1 HGREDDIAAVVQG
14 RGAVVA
20 NRGTEGQLA
29 TGGRVETGVAA
40 VFAPDRFAQAVEGD
54 LIVVTTVAG
63 DCYRCG
69 GTDCQLVDLPHA
81 GAVPLHPGDI
91 TLAGDARGFMGSEV
105 GGELAAAA
113 GVNLAGAVIL
123 APNHFT
129 LIADPADHEPVL
141 VVADQLYRLPGYD
154 SLDGIVVTTE
164 GRVPEGFRPDQVSQV
179 VDGRAVVVDTVISQL
194 AANVGENLPVAVNV
208 FGPDHFSE
216 IVDGWFTLHVGA
228 AGYRLGTDL
237 CAAGGAVPADG
248 ESVAEAA
255 GDALEAQGVG
265 AVGSSGVAHLPRRRP
280 VVGRKRV
287 AGGIIEIHG
296 KHVSG
301 GGIVVCSDIDCLT
314 GQEVEFEPVLAADRR
329 VERSGEDAAQSY
341 GSSLSLSVV
350 AGVNVKAGGILPET
364 VDLVAAAAH
373 GREDD
378 IAAVVQGRGAVVA
391 NRGTEG
397 QLAAGSRVE
406 TAIKSAVVFAPDHFV
421 QAVEG
426 DLVMGMAVAGDCYR
440 SGGANRKLV
449 DLPHAG

>member
-1 HGREDDIAAVVQG
+1 KAGGILPETVDLVAAAAHDREDDIAAVVQG

-91 TLAGDARGFMGSEV
+91 TLAGDARGFIGSEV

-265 AVGSSGVAHLPRRRP
+265 AVGSSGVAHLPRHAVP
-280 VVGRKRV
+280 GRKQ
-287 AGGIIEIHG
+287 AACGIVEIHG
-296 KHVSG
+296 QHVRRG
-301 GGIVVCSDIDCLT
+301 HAVIHADVDGLT
-314 GQEVEFEPVLAADRR
+314 GQEVESEPVLAADRR

-350 AGVNVKAGGILPET
+350 AGVNVKAGGILPEA
-364 VDLVAAAAH
+364 VDLVAPAVL
-373 GREDD
+373 GSEDD
-378 IAAVVQGRGAVVA
+378 I
-391 NRGTEG
+391 
-397 QLAAGSRVE
+397 
-406 TAIKSAVVFAPDHFV
+406 
-421 QAVEG
+421 
-426 DLVMGMAVAGDCYR
+426 
-440 SGGANRKLV
+440 
-449 DLPHAG
+449 